1 MDTMDTIENRLKQQP
16 DIKVLQRCG
25 FDQNKYAFMKK
36 GDSSKTIYI
45 VGEKGKDE
53 LQNMLGKGWNE
64 IKKEKAIS
72 DFGSLTITKID

>member
-1 MDTMDTIENRLKQQP
+1 MVTIKKCLEQQP

-25 FDQNKYAFMKK
+25 FDQNKYAFMK
-36 GDSSKTIYI
+36 GNSSKTIYI

-53 LQNMLGKGWNE
+53 LQNILKKGWNE

-72 DFGSLTITKID
+72 DFGNLTITIID